1 MVEGRKLRRY
11 NKKTGK
17 SELVDVNDIR
27 KPGYTFEQMKKM
39 EERELEYITNAL
51 LRQSYQFA
59 LFEET
64 EDDVKFLYGMIG
76 DASRL
81 ANRKISK
88 VADGANMQN
97 IIICQI
103 YDPEIS
109 VFGDEEKIREIL
121 LERQKTRKL
130 SPWEIIGS
138 INPLCN
144 EKVKK

>member
-1 MVEGRKLRRY
+1 MTEEKRLRRY
-11 NKKTGK
+11 NRKTGK
-17 SELVDVNDIR
+17 TELVSANDIR
-27 KPGYTFEQMKKM
+27 KPGYTFNQMKKM

-51 LRQSYQFA
+51 LRQSYKFA
-59 LFEET
+59 LFEKID
-64 EDDVKFLYGMIG
+64 DDVKFLYGMIG

-97 IIICQI
+97 IIICQV

-109 VFGDEEKIREIL
+109 VFSDDEKIREIL
-121 LERQKTRKL
+121 LERQKTREL
-130 SPWEIIGS
+130 SAWEIIGS

-144 EKVKK
+144 EKVKE